1 MRDPRVCPHRHSHSA
16 GGRIIRPDGSALPA
30 GIYGAS
36 AEPPALTCLRQVP
49 FGQLA
54 MCADMAD
61 VSSPAV
67 VVLLCLNPLKRRQYV
82 NTYELGLLEAGELLQ
97 NIALVATSTGL
108 GSCVLGSVFD
118 EPFWSLIDGHS
129 DLTATVRAYGAP
141 VTAVALG
148 VPATPSP

>member
-1 MRDPRVCPHRHSHSA
+1 MLAD
-16 GGRIIRPDGSALPA
+16 RIIRPDRSSLPA
-30 GIYGAS
+30 GVYEVS

-49 FGQLA
+49 FGQLK

-67 VVLLCLNPLKRRQYV
+67 VVLLCLNPLKRRQYI

-97 NIALVATSTGL
+97 NMALVATSAGL

-118 EPFWSLIDGHS
+118 EPFWSVIDGHS
-129 DLTATVRAYGAP
+129 DVSATVRAYGAP
-141 VTAVALG
+141 VTAIALG
-148 VPATPSP
+148 VPDTPPP